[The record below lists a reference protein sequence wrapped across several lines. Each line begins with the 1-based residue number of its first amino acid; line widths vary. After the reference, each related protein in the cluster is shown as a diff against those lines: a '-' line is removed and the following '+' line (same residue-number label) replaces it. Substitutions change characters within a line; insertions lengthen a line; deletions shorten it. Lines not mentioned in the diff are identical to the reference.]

1 MGLFYNNNVAGTGVS
16 KNGPKKKPFFRYWEL
31 FGNKFWTFFKI
42 NLVYFLFC
50 IPIVTFGPATAA
62 MTALMRNIYLERPQF
77 ILHDFW
83 VQFKKNFKQSFI
95 IGMLDIFAIGVSV
108 FEFWYYSIQPA
119 VDTGGKILYMLSIA
133 AQVLFLMMNFYIYP
147 QIVSL
152 NLNMGNIVK
161 NSVILV
167 FVNLWGELVT
177 LLCFAAYATLIMFFH
192 IFVLTLAPLVPLAW
206 LSFTSVFCCYP
217 AIQKFIIN
225 PYYEQRGERNPEL
238 PDEDD
243 DDAVFE
249 DMGGKEEP
257 LDLTTERGSHGG
269 GGKGSKGGK
278 SGKRGGK
285 IIR

>member
-1 MGLFYNNNVAGTGVS
+1 MGLFYNNNVAGKGVS

-31 FGNKFWTFFKI
+31 FTNKFWTFFKI

-62 MTALMRNIYLERPQF
+62 MTAMMRNIYLERPQF

-83 VQFKKNFKQSFI
+83 QQFKKNFKQSFI
-95 IGMLDIFAIGVSV
+95 IGMLDVFVIGVV
-108 FEFWYYSIQPA
+108 ILTFRYYSGMSEL
-119 VDTGGKILYMLSIA
+119 DTGGKILYALAIA

-152 NLNMGNIVK
+152 NLGMGGIIK

-167 FVNLWGELVT
+167 FVNLWGELIT
-177 LLCFAAYATLIMFFH
+177 LALFVLYATLVLFFGP
-192 IFVLTLAPLVPLAW
+192 FVLILSPLVPFAW
-206 LSFTSVFCCYP
+206 IGFTSVFCCYP

-243 DDAVFE
+243 DAAVFE
-249 DMGGKEEP
+249 DMGGKEAP
-257 LDLTTERGSHGG
+257 LNLKPE
-269 GGKGSKGGK
+269 KGNKGGK
-278 SGKRGGK
+278 SGKHGGGK
-285 IIR
+285 IIK

>member
-31 FGNKFWTFFKI
+31 FANKFWTFFKI

-77 ILHDFW
+77 IFHDFW
-83 VQFKKNFKQSFI
+83 QQFKKNFKQSFI
-95 IGMLDIFAIGVSV
+95 IGMLDIFTIGVAILT
-108 FEFWYYSIQPA
+108 FRYYSLGSDMDMG
-119 VDTGGKILYMLSIA
+119 VKVLSALAIA

-152 NLNMGNIVK
+152 NLGMSGIIK

-167 FVNLWGELVT
+167 FVNLWGELIT
-177 LLCFAAYATLIMFFH
+177 LALFALYGTLVLFFN
-192 IFVLTLAPLVPLAW
+192 IFVLTLAPLVPFAW

-238 PDEDD
+238 PEEDD
-243 DDAVFE
+243 DEAVFE

-257 LDLTTERGSHGG
+257 LNLKPERGS
-269 GGKGSKGGK
+269 KGSK
-278 SGKRGGK
+278 SGKRGGGK

>member
-1 MGLFYNNNVAGTGVS
+1 MGLFYNNDVAGAGVS

-31 FGNKFWTFFKI
+31 FANKFWTFFKI

-77 ILHDFW
+77 IFHDFW

-95 IGMLDIFAIGVSV
+95 IGILDIFVIGVSILT
-108 FEFWYYSIQPA
+108 FWYYSLHPDMDSA
-119 VDTGGKILYMLSIA
+119 AKVLYALAIA
-133 AQVLFLMMNFYIYP
+133 AQVLFVMMNFYIYP

-152 NLNMGNIVK
+152 NLGLGGIIK

-167 FVNLWGELVT
+167 FVNLWGELIALACV
-177 LLCFAAYATLIMFFH
+177 AAYAALLMFFN
-192 IFVLTLAPLVPLAW
+192 IFVLMLAPIVPFAW
-206 LSFTSVFCCYP
+206 IAFTSVFCCYP
-217 AIQKFIIN
+217 AIQKYIIN

-238 PDEDD
+238 PDDD
-243 DDAVFE
+243 GDIAVFE

-257 LDLTTERGSHGG
+257 LDLRPEKGAHGKVG
-269 GGKGSKGGK
+269 KGGK
-278 SGKRGGK
+278 HGGGK

>member
-1 MGLFYNNNVAGTGVS
+1 MGLFYNNNVAGSGVS

-31 FGNKFWTFFKI
+31 FANKFWTFFKI

-50 IPIVTFGPATAA
+50 IPVVTFGPATAA

-77 ILHDFW
+77 VFHDFW

-95 IGMLDIFAIGVSV
+95 IGMLDIFVLGV
-108 FEFWYYSIQPA
+108 FILTFWYYSVQPDM
-119 VDTGGKILYMLSIA
+119 DTGAKILYALAIA
-133 AQVLFLMMNFYIYP
+133 AQVLFVMMNFYIYP

-152 NLNMGNIVK
+152 NLGMSGIVK

-167 FVNLWGELVT
+167 FVNLWGELIT
-177 LLCFAAYATLIMFFH
+177 LALFAGYALLVMFFH
-192 IFVLTLAPLVPLAW
+192 IFVLTLAPLVPFAW

-217 AIQKFIIN
+217 AIQKYIIN

-238 PDEDD
+238 PEDD

-257 LDLTTERGSHGG
+257 LDLTPEKGRGK
-269 GGKGSKGGK
+269 GGKGANGGK
-278 SGKRGGK
+278 RGGGK

>member
-1 MGLFYNNNVAGTGVS
+1 MGLFYNNNVAGAGVS

-31 FGNKFWTFFKI
+31 FANKFWTFFKI

-77 ILHDFW
+77 IFHDFW

-95 IGMLDIFAIGVSV
+95 IGILDIFVIGVSILT
-108 FEFWYYSIQPA
+108 FWHYSLHPDM
-119 VDTGGKILYMLSIA
+119 DTAAKVLYALAIA
-133 AQVLFLMMNFYIYP
+133 AQVLFVMMNFYIYP

-152 NLNMGNIVK
+152 NLGLGGIVK

-167 FVNLWGELVT
+167 FVNLWGELIALALV
-177 LLCFAAYATLIMFFH
+177 AAYAALLMFFN
-192 IFVLTLAPLVPLAW
+192 IFVLMLAPFVPFAW
-206 LSFTSVFCCYP
+206 ITFTSVFCCYP
-217 AIQKFIIN
+217 AIQKYIIN

-238 PDEDD
+238 PDADD

-257 LDLTTERGSHGG
+257 LDLRAEKGAHNKHG
-269 GGKGSKGGK
+269 KGGK
-278 SGKRGGK
+278 RSGGK

>member
-1 MGLFYNNNVAGTGVS
+1 MGLFYNNNVAGAGVS

-31 FGNKFWTFFKI
+31 FANKFWTFFKI

-77 ILHDFW
+77 IFHDFW

-95 IGMLDIFAIGVSV
+95 IGMLDIFVIGVSILT
-108 FEFWYYSIQPA
+108 FRHYSYQPDA
-119 VDTGGKILYMLSIA
+119 DMGAKILYALAVA
-133 AQVLFLMMNFYIYP
+133 AQVLFVMINFYIYP

-152 NLNMGNIVK
+152 NLGMGGIIK

-167 FVNLWGELVT
+167 FVNLWGELIA
-177 LLCFAAYATLIMFFH
+177 LAAFAGYAVLVMFFH
-192 IFVLTLAPLVPLAW
+192 IFVLTLAPLVPFAW
-206 LSFTSVFCCYP
+206 LGFTSVFCCYP
-217 AIQKFIIN
+217 AIQKYIIN

-238 PDEDD
+238 PDEDE

-257 LDLTTERGSHGG
+257 LDLRPEKGAHNKGVKGRKRG
-269 GGKGSKGGK
+269 
-278 SGKRGGK
+278 GGK

>member
-1 MGLFYNNNVAGTGVS
+1 MGLFYNNNVAGSGVS

-31 FGNKFWTFFKI
+31 FANKFWTFFKI

-50 IPIVTFGPATAA
+50 IPVVTFGPATAA

-77 ILHDFW
+77 IFHDFW

-95 IGMLDIFAIGVSV
+95 IGMLDIFVLGVSILT
-108 FEFWYYSIQPA
+108 FWYYSIHPDM
-119 VDTGGKILYMLSIA
+119 DTGAKILYALAIA
-133 AQVLFLMMNFYIYP
+133 AQVLFVMMNFYIYP

-152 NLNMGNIVK
+152 NLGMSGIVK

-167 FVNLWGELVT
+167 FVNLWGELIT
-177 LLCFAAYATLIMFFH
+177 LALFAGYALLVMFFH
-192 IFVLTLAPLVPLAW
+192 IFVLTLAPLVPFAW

-217 AIQKFIIN
+217 AIQKYIIN
-225 PYYEQRGERNPEL
+225 PYYEQRGEHNPEL
-238 PDEDD
+238 PEDD

-257 LDLTTERGSHGG
+257 LDLTPEKGHGKS
-269 GGKGSKGGK
+269 GKGAK
-278 SGKRGGK
+278 SGKRGGGK

>member
-1 MGLFYNNNVAGTGVS
+1 MGLFYNNNVSGTGVS

-31 FGNKFWTFFKI
+31 FANKFWTFFKI

-62 MTALMRNIYLERPQF
+62 MTAMMRNIYLERPQF
-77 ILHDFW
+77 ILYDFW
-83 VQFKKNFKQSFI
+83 QQFKKNFRQSFI
-95 IGMLDIFAIGVSV
+95 IGMLDVFVIGVAILTFV
-108 FEFWYYSIQPA
+108 YYSGLPEL
-119 VDTGGKILYMLSIA
+119 DTGGKVIYALAIA

-152 NLNMGNIVK
+152 NLGMGGIVK

-167 FVNLWGELVT
+167 FVNLWGELIT
-177 LLCFAAYATLIMFFH
+177 LALFALYGTLVLFFGM
-192 IFVLTLAPLVPLAW
+192 FVLILTPLVPFAW

-238 PDEDD
+238 PEEDE

-249 DMGGKEEP
+249 DMGGKEAP
-257 LDLTTERGSHGG
+257 LNLKPE
-269 GGKGSKGGK
+269 KGSKGGKGGK

-285 IIR
+285 IIK

>member
-1 MGLFYNNNVAGTGVS
+1 MGLFYNNNVAGSGVS

-31 FGNKFWTFFKI
+31 FANKFWTFFKI

-77 ILHDFW
+77 IFHDFW
-83 VQFKKNFKQSFI
+83 QQFKKNFKQSFI
-95 IGMLDIFAIGVSV
+95 IGMLDIFVIGLSILT
-108 FEFWYYSIQPA
+108 FWYYSLHPDM
-119 VDTGGKILYMLSIA
+119 DTGAKVLYVLAIA
-133 AQVLFLMMNFYIYP
+133 AQVLFVMMNFYIYP

-152 NLNMGNIVK
+152 NLGMGGIIK

-167 FVNLWGELVT
+167 FVNLWGELIT
-177 LLCFAAYATLIMFFH
+177 LACFAAYSALVMFFH
-192 IFVLTLAPLVPLAW
+192 IFVLTLAPLVPFAW
-206 LSFTSVFCCYP
+206 LAFTSVFCCYP
-217 AIQKFIIN
+217 AIQKYIIN

-238 PDEDD
+238 PEEDEEE
-243 DDAVFE
+243 AVFE

-257 LDLTTERGSHGG
+257 LDLREKDDSKKGG
-269 GGKGSKGGK
+269 RVGKGA
-278 SGKRGGK
+278 KRGKGK

>member
-1 MGLFYNNNVAGTGVS
+1 MGLFYNNNVAGAGVS

-31 FGNKFWTFFKI
+31 FANKFWTFFKI

-77 ILHDFW
+77 IFHDFW

-95 IGMLDIFAIGVSV
+95 IGMLDIFVIGVSILT
-108 FEFWYYSIQPA
+108 FWHYSLHPDM
-119 VDTGGKILYMLSIA
+119 DTAAKVLYALAIA
-133 AQVLFLMMNFYIYP
+133 AQVLFVMMNFYIYP

-152 NLNMGNIVK
+152 NLGLGGIVK

-167 FVNLWGELVT
+167 FVNLWGELIALALV
-177 LLCFAAYATLIMFFH
+177 AAYAALLMFFN
-192 IFVLTLAPLVPLAW
+192 IFVLTLAPFVPFAW
-206 LSFTSVFCCYP
+206 ITFTSVFCCYP
-217 AIQKFIIN
+217 AIQKYIIN

-238 PDEDD
+238 PNADD

-257 LDLTTERGSHGG
+257 LDLRAE
-269 GGKGSKGGK
+269 KGAHNKTGKGGK
-278 SGKRGGK
+278 RSGGK

>member
-1 MGLFYNNNVAGTGVS
+1 MGLFYNNNVAGAGVS
-16 KNGPKKKPFFRYWEL
+16 KNGPKKKPFFRFWEL
-31 FGNKFWTFFKI
+31 FANKFWTFFKI

-77 ILHDFW
+77 IFHDFW

-95 IGMLDIFAIGVSV
+95 IGMLDIFVLGVSILT
-108 FEFWYYSIQPA
+108 FWYYSLQPDM
-119 VDTGGKILYMLSIA
+119 DTGAKILYALAIA
-133 AQVLFLMMNFYIYP
+133 AQVLFVMMNFYIYP

-152 NLNMGNIVK
+152 NLGMGGIIK

-167 FVNLWGELVT
+167 FVNLWGELIA
-177 LLCFAAYATLIMFFH
+177 LAAFAGYAVLVIFFH
-192 IFVLTLAPLVPLAW
+192 IFVLTLAPLVPFAW
-206 LSFTSVFCCYP
+206 LSFLSVFCCYP
-217 AIQKFIIN
+217 AIQKYIIN

-238 PDEDD
+238 PEEDE

-257 LDLTTERGSHGG
+257 LDLRAENSAR
-269 GGKGSKGGK
+269 GK
-278 SGKRGGK
+278 SGKGGKTGKRGGGK